1 MQRRWRGYLILVPFA
16 ATVLAADERPVVPTW
31 LYRQLAHAPEVKTD
45 LSTPTCR
52 YKAVFGEGDSWASLP
67 RSLWRYGE
75 VAVAP
80 GGACAEVNYPRIE
93 EIYVVLE
100 GAGTLRYGAETHAVK
115 RYDFMYL
122 PPTVAHSISNPSQAP
137 LRLIVMSYR
146 IPEGMRIRVPARF
159 QIANIDDVPLQQV
172 GGHPPSSL
180 FRLLLGT
187 TESKRDRIAAAHVV
201 TSLFV
206 MEFAPGGTN
215 FPHHHDTEEEAYLV
229 LAGTG
234 DIVAGGGMDGVMGKH
249 PAKPGDAYFF
259 RLNCTVG
266 FYASPNPG
274 AEKAKIL
281 AVRSLYPFGRRGP

>member
-1 MQRRWRGYLILVPFA
+1 MSHRFLVGLLSLLPA
-16 ATVLAADERPVVPTW
+16 AAVWAADDRPVVPTW
-31 LYRQLAHAPEVKTD
+31 LYRHLAHAPEVKTD
-45 LSTPTCR
+45 ISTPTCR

-75 VAVAP
+75 VTVAP

-100 GAGTLRYGAETHAVK
+100 GSGAVRYGAETHPVK

-122 PPTVAHSISNPSQAP
+122 PPTVAHGISNPSQAP

-146 IPEGMRIRVPARF
+146 VPEGMRIQVPARF

-187 TESKRDRIAAAHVV
+187 TESKRDRIAAAHVI

-229 LAGTG
+229 LAGSG

-249 PAKPGDAYFF
+249 PAKPGDAYFY
-259 RLNCTVG
+259 RLNSTVG
-266 FYASPNPG
+266 FYASPSAG

-281 AVRSLYPFGRRGP
+281 AVRSLYPFGKRRP